1 MTQYKGYYIDH
12 IYFHSKAEID
22 NHIKNQA
29 VEGFKR
35 LHRYFAEH
43 PTMEVS
49 IRCSEEADRLH
60 SIFGFSY
67 EEIEA
72 MEIAAV
78 A

>member
-1 MTQYKGYYIDH
+1 MTQYKGYYIDN

-60 SIFGFSY
+60 NIFGFSY

-72 MEIAAV
+72 LEIAAV

>member
-1 MTQYKGYYIDH
+1 MTQYKGYYIDN

-22 NHIKNQA
+22 NHIKAQA

-49 IRCSEEADRLH
+49 IRCSEEAERLH
-60 SIFGFSY
+60 NIFGFGWD
-67 EEIEA
+67 EIEA
-72 MEIAAV
+72 LEIAAC

>member
-1 MTQYKGYYIDH
+1 MTQYKGYYIDN

-29 VEGFKR
+29 VESFKR
-35 LHRYFAEH
+35 LHRYFADH

-49 IRCSEEADRLH
+49 IRCSAEADRLH
-60 SIFGFSY
+60 NIFGFSY

-72 MEIAAV
+72 LEIAAV

>member
-1 MTQYKGYYIDH
+1 MTQYNGYYIDH
-12 IYFHSKAEID
+12 VYFHSKAEID
-22 NHIKNQA
+22 NHIKEQA
-29 VEGFKR
+29 VESFKR

-43 PTMEVS
+43 PTMAVS

-60 SIFGFSY
+60 NIFGFSW

-72 MEIAAV
+72 MEIAAI